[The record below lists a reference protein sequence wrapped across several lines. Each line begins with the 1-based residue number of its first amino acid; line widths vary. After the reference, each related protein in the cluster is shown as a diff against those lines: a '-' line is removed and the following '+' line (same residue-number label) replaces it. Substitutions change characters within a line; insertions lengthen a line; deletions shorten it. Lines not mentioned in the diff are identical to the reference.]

1 VTIETFFPNWQGSK
15 LEKIAVQR
23 AIEVNSYY
31 DRDPDCSKTDRLVV
45 NMLRHEF
52 TDYDC
57 DQSTSRFIAACDAIS
72 THYPWLNDECRRQI
86 AKRRKSEA
94 ERTAHLQM
102 MQEEQE
108 VNRQRSNESSQFIDR
123 FYIGQTVQGRIR
135 GHNRIGEVT
144 WIGTRR
150 VEISF
155 RLATGQERRYRLYA
169 SQVTPIS
176 KRSLEDVTVA

>member
-1 VTIETFFPNWQGSK
+1 VTIEAFFPNWQRSK
-15 LEKIAVQR
+15 LEKIAIQR
-23 AIEVNSYY
+23 AIEVNSRYN
-31 DRDPDCSKTDRLVV
+31 RDPDCSKTDRLVV

-52 TDYDC
+52 TDYDK
-57 DQSTSRFIAACDAIS
+57 DRNLRRFIEACTAIS
-72 THYPWLNDECRRQI
+72 ANYPWLNDECRRQI

-108 VNRQRSNESSQFIDR
+108 VNRQRSNESTQLIDR

-135 GHNRIGEVT
+135 GHNRIGEIT

-155 RLATGQERRYRLYA
+155 RLAPGQERRYRLYA
-169 SQVTPIS
+169 SQVAPIS
-176 KRSLEDVTVA
+176 KRSLEGVTVA